1 MTEGE
6 AVEMLRVV
14 LEDAVECGI
23 IDDYAWC
30 PGVPVFDLWPVD
42 GDTETS
48 IQISV
53 KA

>member
-1 MTEGE
+1 MTEEE
-6 AVEMLRVV
+6 AIDMLRVV
-14 LEDAVECGI
+14 LEDAAECGI
-23 IDDYAWC
+23 IDDYEQC

-53 KA
+53 KV